1 MVYPVQNWFHRPYNA
16 RNFTTTF
23 QDLKNIYYSWH
34 VAPEVVVIAGKI
46 SFWAPWVES
55 CVSPFIVTWNTY
67 VMGSNSFWIRNIWI
81 FIYTGSIVPADFS
94 SFHTYTFSKKSKII
108 WLMRFSV
115 CTVTNEFFH
124 SCVLVFKCCGTIQI
138 SWQIQGFRSISFVT
152 RSINQ
157 LQKYELWILRI
168 SF

>member
-1 MVYPVQNWFHRPYNA
+1 MAGMEKFYDDLIIINLYRHLLGPYLHMVYPIRNWFHRPYNA

-67 VMGSNSFWIRNIWI
+67 EMGSNSFWIRNIWI
-81 FIYTGSIVPADFS
+81 FIYTGSLVPADFS
-94 SFHTYTFSKKSKII
+94 S
-108 WLMRFSV
+108 V
-115 CTVTNEFFH
+115 
-124 SCVLVFKCCGTIQI
+124 VFTHAH
-138 SWQIQGFRSISFVT
+138 F
-152 RSINQ
+152 
-157 LQKYELWILRI
+157 
-168 SF
+168 

>member
-1 MVYPVQNWFHRPYNA
+1 MVYPVWNWFHRPCNA

-67 VMGSNSFWIRNIWI
+67 AMESNSFWIHNIWI
-81 FIYTGSIVPADFS
+81 FTPRRSLVPVDFIS
-94 SFHTYTFSKKSKII
+94 VVFTHARRIFKKIQKNLLHRFFS
-108 WLMRFSV
+108 
-115 CTVTNEFFH
+115 TVMNEFFP
-124 SCVLVFKCCGTIQI
+124 SCVFASCIFLLCCLM
-138 SWQIQGFRSISFVT
+138 FRSF
-152 RSINQ
+152 
-157 LQKYELWILRI
+157 
-168 SF
+168 

>member
-1 MVYPVQNWFHRPYNA
+1 MVYPFRNWFHRPCNA

-67 VMGSNSFWIRNIWI
+67 AMGSNSFWIRNIWI
-81 FIYTGSIVPADFS
+81 FIYTGSLVPADFS
-94 SFHTYTFSKKSKII
+94 SVVFTHAHFQKNPKLFGSWVFQYS
-108 WLMRFSV
+108 
-115 CTVTNEFFH
+115 NE
-124 SCVLVFKCCGTIQI
+124 
-138 SWQIQGFRSISFVT
+138 
-152 RSINQ
+152 
-157 LQKYELWILRI
+157 WILSIMRI
-168 SF
+168 CFMHILPYFCFVFLCLGGF